1 MFARI
6 ATLRSSLFLLSCS
19 VFALAAMCVFPP
31 AALASDAPDVGRVL
45 VAAGDTVA
53 IRGTQTVSL
62 RTGSSIQNGDS
73 LRTGENSNLQVRF
86 IDDSIVS
93 MKESSE
99 LRIDNFKFTGK
110 PDGSERAYFTLVK
123 GGLRTVTGAIGGKNN
138 KNYRMVTNTATLGV
152 RGTDYT
158 ITLCQLDCR
167 THDGTS
173 VKDGLYGRVLGISH
187 GSNRIVVTSGMG
199 SKEFGINENFFVADM
214 QSPVQ
219 RLIAP
224 AEIVPNRLEGRRQ
237 PARQQALQVSPKDAT
252 TNEATAKPEPARD
265 ASPKLEQPVVSVS
278 TAASVS
284 AGKEEAQ
291 KGGAASDSRVNAT
304 AQNVEKV
311 EYVATQNLGTEG
323 RSEVALPPRV
333 VVYALDAG
341 TGDTVIEGKAATIS
355 SDAQVTAISSTALVA
370 PVSSDTSA
378 TVVDSSGT
386 AVTPVVVNTV
396 TAPLTQPVTV
406 QTTRTVID
414 NGSFKLKDG
423 SGYIYWG
430 RWSDTTVTTQAS
442 GTATGSSPSVPF
454 VMGDTATRIPTSGS
468 FTYSLAGGPSVVD
481 AAGNVGGAL
490 KQGELKVGFGATQS
504 ISVAKPLMFAIN
516 GETFALSTACGGTCS
531 YNGAITSMNM
541 TLTGTCSGGVCS
553 NSSPA
558 TSTATGTL
566 VGVQAT
572 GLGVVGT
579 VSSPAPTVT
588 FAGAFKR

>member
-1 MFARI
+1 MIARI
-6 ATLRSSLFLLSCS
+6 ATLRSSLLFFSFS
-19 VFALAAMCVFPP
+19 VFSLAAMCAYPHV
-31 AALASDAPDVGRVL
+31 ALASDAPDVGRVL

-62 RTGSSIQNGDS
+62 KYGSSIQNGDT
-73 LRTGENSNLQVRF
+73 LRTGESSNLQVRF

-99 LRIDNFKFTGK
+99 LRIDNFRFTGK
-110 PDGSERAYFTLVK
+110 PDGSERANFTLLK
-123 GGLRTVTGAIGGKNN
+123 GGLRTTTGAIGGKNN
-138 KNYRMVTNTATLGV
+138 KNYKMVTNSATLGV

-158 ITLCQLDCR
+158 ITLCQADCSN
-167 THDGTS
+167 HDGTP

-187 GSNRIVVTSGMG
+187 GSNRIVVTSELG

-237 PARQQALQVSPKDAT
+237 PARQQALQEPSKD
-252 TNEATAKPEPARD
+252 TNTKD
-265 ASPKLEQPVVSVS
+265 TSSKSEQQVVS
-278 TAASVS
+278 AS
-284 AGKEEAQ
+284 AGKEEVR

-304 AQNVEKV
+304 FHGVEKV
-311 EYVATQNLGTEG
+311 EYVATETLGTEG

-333 VVYALDAG
+333 LVFALDVG
-341 TGDTVIEGKAATIS
+341 TADTVIDGNAATIS
-355 SDAQVTAISSTALVA
+355 SDTQVTAISSDALVTA
-370 PVSSDTSA
+370 VDTSGS
-378 TVVDSSGT
+378 TL
-386 AVTPVVVNTV
+386 TPVVADTTCLTCTV
-396 TAPLTQPVTV
+396 TAPVTTTV
-406 QTTRTVID
+406 QNTQTVID

-423 SGYIYWG
+423 SYIYWG
-430 RWSDTTVTTQAS
+430 RWIDSSVTKQGPG
-442 GTATGSSPSVPF
+442 GTAYTPSTPF
-454 VMGDTATRIPTSGS
+454 VMGDTVTKIPTSGS
-468 FTYSLAGGPSVVD
+468 FTYVLAGSPSVVD

-490 KQGELKVGFGATQS
+490 KQGELKVGFGATQN
-504 ISVAKPLMFAIN
+504 ITVVKPLTFAIN
-516 GETFALSTACGGTCS
+516 GETFALSTACGGSCT
-531 YNGAITSMNM
+531 YTGTTASMSM
-541 TLTGTCSGGVCS
+541 TLSGTCSGGVCGT
-553 NSSPA
+553 SSAA
-558 TSTATGTL
+558 TSSATGTL